1 MENFKVAID
10 GPAGSG
16 KSTISKLLAK
26 KLGYIHI
33 DTGAM
38 YRALTIEAIKRNIAL
53 KDINAYSFIDDV
65 KIEYHKDKIYLNGKD
80 VTEEIRMP
88 YVTENV
94 STVSSIPYVR
104 ERLCFLQRQ
113 AAKAGKIIMDG
124 RDIGYNVLPDADLKV
139 FLVASIDERTKR
151 RALEL
156 EAKGIDVDFN
166 SLKEDILKR
175 DYLDSNR
182 SVSPLKKAEDAIL
195 LDTTKL
201 NIDEVVDEII
211 RLIERRTKW
220 WITLIMV
227 LKNHV

>member
-124 RDIGYNVLPDADLKV
+124 RDNCYNVLPDADLKV

-211 RLIERRTKW
+211 RLIERRTK
-220 WITLIMV
+220 
-227 LKNHV
+227 

>member
-211 RLIERRTKW
+211 RLIERRTK
-220 WITLIMV
+220 
-227 LKNHV
+227 